1 MASFMPNNHNKG
13 TKSLPTPS
21 MSPNDLL
28 DRKFRTEQPQGQ
40 WHRQIIPPHTDG
52 VMQRAVI
59 DSLGNGLLGNC
70 GIVMFKG
77 VDHEPGVIVVTD
89 GKRKIK
95 RWV

>member
-1 MASFMPNNHNKG
+1 
-13 TKSLPTPS
+13 
-21 MSPNDLL
+21 
-28 DRKFRTEQPQGQ
+28 
-40 WHRQIIPPHTDG
+40 
-52 VMQRAVI
+52 MQRDVI